1 MKSLLAPLL
10 CAVLFATAT
19 NAFALAGELKKP
31 NVAFSQD
38 YPEAARKQVMA
49 ALNRSDSK
57 FLTGNFVNWHTSLL
71 YAGDTK
77 ALNQF
82 LDALAKC
89 PGVTLHVSFVATD
102 PIPGEPCDWH
112 VGHDAHR
119 NQFHVRVN
127 LKSGRIKL
135 PDLYLPEV
143 KGPVL
148 PAASGAG
155 TPPSK

>member
-1 MKSLLAPLL
+1 MKTLLAPLL

-19 NAFALAGELKKP
+19 DASALMGELKEP
-31 NVAFSQD
+31 AVAHAQG
-38 YPEAARKQVMA
+38 YPETAQNQVRA
-49 ALNRSDSK
+49 ALTRADCK
-57 FLTGNFVNWHTSLL
+57 FLGGRFLNSHTSLL

-102 PIPGEPCDWH
+102 PIPGESCDWH

-127 LKSGRIKL
+127 LKSERIKL

-143 KGPVL
+143 KGPLL
-148 PAASGAG
+148 PVASEAKAP
-155 TPPSK
+155 TAK